1 MSKHNSLI
9 EFDALHLIAGL
20 EIVRHIARAKTPKK
34 TVTRRVTTREIY
46 DAKTGKIITLRTVTD
61 SYTARG
67 N

>member
-1 MSKHNSLI
+1 MSKHTSLI

-20 EIVRHIARAKTPKK
+20 ELARHIVRAKTPKR

-46 DAKTGKIITLRTVTD
+46 DAKTQKVITLRTTTD
-61 SYTARG
+61 SYTIRG